1 MNKSLFLIGLVFL
14 LPLFAFAVQMNG
26 VQANNVILFKQAVVL
41 EVIWLGLTYFGWLG
55 TRWHRGHWDVN
66 ALSATSD
73 RRRFLLVGLLMGALL
88 SVWGGYLGI
97 LDRVIW

>member
-1 MNKSLFLIGLVFL
+1 M
-14 LPLFAFAVQMNG
+14 FALAVEMNG
-26 VQANNVILFKQAVVL
+26 AQGNYLVLFKQAVVL

-55 TRWHRGHWDVN
+55 SRWQRGHWDAN

-73 RRRFLLVGLLMGALL
+73 RRRFLFLGLLGGGLL